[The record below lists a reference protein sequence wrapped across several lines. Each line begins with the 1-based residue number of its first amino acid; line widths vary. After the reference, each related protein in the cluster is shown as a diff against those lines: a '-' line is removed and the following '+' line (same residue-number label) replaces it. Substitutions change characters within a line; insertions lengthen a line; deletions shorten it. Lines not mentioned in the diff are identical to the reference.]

1 LLSNETSQYEAIV
14 LTRDY
19 LEIISDVGMIKK
31 TAEREFNSSN
41 STAKRIEERH
51 LTREPILTREE
62 LDEPGKVNYLKKI
75 EQHELKIKMQ
85 RNERKLQELKGQ
97 KMVLYGEA
105 LERIDGVR
113 GFKVKLLKKIEEKIE
128 KGNSL
133 LSSSVNKE
141 EITEFLNELDSFLA
155 SFNGKE
161 SYEDEIEIPIN
172 GGEMRPR
179 QVIVGEKVVQ
189 AVLSQKEDEI
199 NSLRGKLED
208 LAKKLEESSTAESP
222 DSSFDSE
229 LASTPIGETEKKA
242 IIYYLDD
249 VIRRA
254 AFAGKWDEY
263 SEVEKQKIN
272 LKEAQGKVFSG
283 EPINYSQKIS
293 DENNQQGVEKIRAR
307 IVDAVFYYVNNLKGG
322 SGRPAEAKKV
332 LENFANVLK
341 KEIETELGTN
351 FVDLPVEQ
359 QNLLKV
365 GGEINSARKLTEN
378 E

>member
-1 LLSNETSQYEAIV
+1 
-14 LTRDY
+14 
-19 LEIISDVGMIKK
+19 
-31 TAEREFNSSN
+31 
-41 STAKRIEERH
+41 
-51 LTREPILTREE
+51 
-62 LDEPGKVNYLKKI
+62 
-75 EQHELKIKMQ
+75 
-85 RNERKLQELKGQ
+85 
-97 KMVLYGEA
+97 MVLYGEA

-113 GFKVKLLKKIEEKIE
+113 GFKVKLLKKLEEKIE

-222 DSSFDSE
+222 GSSFDSE

-283 EPINYSQKIS
+283 EPINYSQKINAV
-293 DENNQQGVEKIRAR
+293 DNKQEAEKIRAR
-307 IVDAVFYYVNNLKGG
+307 VVDAIFYYVNNLKGG

-332 LENFANVLK
+332 LEDFANVLK
-341 KEIETELGTN
+341 KELEAELKIN

-359 QNLLKV
+359 QNLLRV
-365 GGEINSARKLTEN
+365 GGEVNSARKLTEN
-378 E
+378 K